1 MEDATEASQPSSAPL
16 PPQATVAPPTFSVDL
31 ITRSTAPLLLMVYGL
46 GFVIL
51 GFHDARYG
59 VVQFSPFRT
68 RIVLVGLVFAA
79 LVGLTALAEP
89 TLIPGWD
96 NLESVRADSDPKRRF
111 FRETVLAAGFIFTAT
126 LMASLLSAFLFSSV
140 HGQPPWKWWRWLIW
154 LAAYFLLLGGFDY
167 INKIFVSK
175 PRRAALLAVT
185 AYVIFLAAMTA
196 IFPYPTPWVQ
206 LAFFFALVRF
216 EIASPR
222 RSGGTLKYLAN
233 PLSWPLPL
241 VIIWI
246 YISQIFI
253 LLPPRWGG
261 GQPTPIVVYLNNPVA
276 WSPEN
281 PTQVLLLDETDQG
294 IYVLLSPSG
303 KAFFVPRSNVASVFF
318 GTKDE
323 AAKKP

>member
-1 MEDATEASQPSSAPL
+1 MEDADQTNHPSSTPSL
-16 PPQATVAPPTFSVDL
+16 PEATTTALSFPIDL

-59 VVQFSPFRT
+59 VIQFSPFRT
-68 RIVLVGLVFAA
+68 RIVLVGLVFVA
-79 LVGLTALAEP
+79 LVALTAWAEP
-89 TLIPGWD
+89 TLIPHWD

-126 LMASLLSAFLFSSV
+126 LMATLLGMFLFSSV
-140 HGQPPWKWWRWLIW
+140 RGQPPWKWWRWLIW
-154 LAAYFLLLGGFDY
+154 FAAYFLLLGAFDY
-167 INKIFVSK
+167 INKIFASK
-175 PRRAALLAVT
+175 PRRAALLALT
-185 AYVIFLAAMTA
+185 AYAIYLAAITA
-196 IFPYPTPWVQ
+196 IFPLSPWAQ

-216 EIASPR
+216 EMASRR
-222 RSGGTLKYLAN
+222 RSGGALKYLTN

-241 VIIWI
+241 LIIWI

-261 GQPTPIVVYLNNPVA
+261 GQPTPIVVYLNNPA
-276 WSPEN
+276 PWSPEN

-294 IYVLLSPSG
+294 LYVLLSPSG
-303 KAFFVPRSNVASVFF
+303 KAFFVPRSNVASVFL
-318 GTKDE
+318 GNKDDV
-323 AAKKP
+323 AKKP